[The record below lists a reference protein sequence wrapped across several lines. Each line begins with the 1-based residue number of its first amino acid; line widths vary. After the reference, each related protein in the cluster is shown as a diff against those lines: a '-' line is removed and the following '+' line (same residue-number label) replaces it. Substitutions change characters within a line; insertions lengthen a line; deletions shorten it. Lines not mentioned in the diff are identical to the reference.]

1 MIAIIALATNASSL
15 LPFTDYLTFLIVMY
29 ALAAIFI
36 FAGGVLRIIGFIVLG
51 IAVLA
56 SVYIAFIF
64 ITLSQLRI
72 PSNSTTAFIRS
83 VIGILIPK

>member
-1 MIAIIALATNASSL
+1 MSLTTILATNASSL
-15 LPFTDYLTFLIVMY
+15 LPFTDYLTFLIVIY

-64 ITLSQLRI
+64 ITLSQFNI
-72 PSNSTTAFIRS
+72 PSNSTAASIWNMM
-83 VIGILIPK
+83 GILIPR